1 MRYNDSNSLYLTGR
15 PAVIICAGVA
25 MKKTKVVHSVDIQAP
40 RDEIF
45 KLLTDPLR
53 RFQLSP
59 LWGFGKV
66 ERIAKNY
73 PEVGSQYHIVPL
85 SDGYDPYLTT
95 IVEFSPNKKFGYQLD
110 VEQQSKVTW
119 RFQSVSAGT
128 RVVYDEEFLVDEL
141 EIDHFTV
148 AVREVVI
155 KWLNNIKRYAE
166 LRGSRRNRLMKWLV
180 DRYYLKLEP
189 EQRKTIV
196 SVLALQGMMTLSFLA
211 AMMAIAIGKAV
222 F

>member
-1 MRYNDSNSLYLTGR
+1 
-15 PAVIICAGVA
+15 

-45 KLLTDPLR
+45 QLLTDPLR

-59 LWGFGKV
+59 LWGFGQV
-66 ERIAKNY
+66 ENIANNY
-73 PEVGSQYHIVPL
+73 PHVGSHYNIVPL
-85 SDGYDPYLTT
+85 AEAIPPYQTT
-95 IVEFSPNKKFGYQLD
+95 ITDFSPNKKFAYLLD
-110 VEQQSKVTW
+110 VEQQSRVTW

-148 AVREVVI
+148 AVREVVV
-155 KWLNNIKRYAE
+155 KWLTNIKRYAE
-166 LRGSRRNRLMKWLV
+166 LRGSRRKRLMRWLV

-196 SVLALQGMMTLSFLA
+196 SILALQGLMTLSFLA
-211 AMMAIAIGKAV
+211 AMMAIAIGKAL